1 MLGHLVLLCNI
12 LSVSAVCPYLK
23 TGIRVT
29 HGRGPCAGILLVD
42 ITGRWERVCDSQ
54 WDMKDAAVACR
65 QLGCGVPYSANFA
78 PIPLQQLPEIVYM
91 TDVQCRGDEQCLAEC
106 PYSTKVQNYCYNR
119 RYAGVNCTGP
129 NVIRLVNGHS
139 LCSGRVELRI
149 NGVWGTVCDDSWD
162 QKSASVVC
170 RFLSCGFVERYTY
183 NSTFGTSSL
192 PVLMNNVHCMG
203 DEAGLWN
210 CAQGGLEHT
219 ICPTGRLAGVTCTG
233 GADELRLVN
242 AGDACSGR
250 VEIKHENQWGA
261 VCSIGWD
268 SKAAQVVCREL
279 GCGTPKGVIIEYRGV
294 FGKGTRQIWLSNV
307 HCKGNETSLSQCPHG
322 SWGYND
328 CGSVRR
334 EAGVICSEKR
344 IFDPFIYK
352 ESLTLNPDTAHAS
365 LNISTDGKTITYLKK
380 PKSGLN
386 NKERFTDSKCVLGSE
401 GFTSGKHY
409 WEFTLSPKVQV
420 NHVFVPFL
428 YSVGVG
434 KQSALKGGHLNFYR
448 TDSGWWSLTF
458 VNLFGQINTIAH
470 LYKGHT
476 GLIRTLGV
484 FLDYEG
490 QVLSFYDAEHQ
501 KHLYTYSDTFTEKVF
516 PYVCLFFSATVRLN

>member
-12 LSVSAVCPYLK
+12 LSVSALCPAFTRSTRL
-23 TGIRVT
+23 T
-29 HGRGPCAGILLVD
+29 HGADPCAGILLVHFF
-42 ITGRWERVCDSQ
+42 THWERVCDSQ
-54 WDMKDAAVACR
+54 WDMKDAAVVCR

-78 PIPLQQLPEIVYM
+78 PIPLQQLPELVFM
-91 TDVQCRGDEQCLAEC
+91 TDVQCRGDERCLAEC
-106 PYSTKVQNYCYNR
+106 PYSNKVPNYCYDR

-129 NVIRLVNGHS
+129 NDIRLVNGPS

-149 NGVWGTVCDDSWD
+149 NGVWGTVWDDSWD
-162 QKSASVVC
+162 QKDASVVC
-170 RFLSCGFVERYTY
+170 RYLSCGFVETYSY
-183 NSTFGTSSL
+183 NSTFGNSSL

-210 CAQGGLEHT
+210 CAQGGLEH
-219 ICPTGRLAGVTCTG
+219 ICPTGRPAGVTCTG

-261 VCSIGWD
+261 VCSAGWD

-279 GCGTPKGVIIEYRGV
+279 GCGTPKGVIIERRGV
-294 FGKGTRQIWLSNV
+294 FGEGTRRIWLSNV
-307 HCKGNETSLSQCPHG
+307 HCRGNETSLSQCPHG
-322 SWGYND
+322 GWGYNY
-328 CGSVRR
+328 CGSQRR

-352 ESLTLNPDTAHAS
+352 ESLTLNPDTAHTS

-380 PKSGLN
+380 RKSGPN
-386 NKERFTDSKCVLGSE
+386 NKERFTKYKCVLGSE
-401 GFTSGKHY
+401 GFTLGQHY
-409 WEFTLSPKVQV
+409 WELTLSPNINVNQV
-420 NHVFVPFL
+420 TVPLL
-428 YSVGVG
+428 YSLGVG
-434 KQSALKGGHLNFYR
+434 TQSGLKGGLTHFFNAGR
-448 TDSGWWSLTF
+448 GWWGLTF
-458 VNLFGQINTIAH
+458 YV
-470 LYKGHT
+470 LYKMQTAPYIYKGDKM
-476 GLIRTLGV
+476 LARTLGV

-490 QVLSFYDAEHQ
+490 QLLSFYDAEHQ

-516 PYVCLFFSATVRLN
+516 PYVCLFFPATVRLN